1 MFSSFSSD
9 IFSEFSDETIPSLG
23 AGLFKSQFKNFMMGV
38 LQDWR
43 IIDVYRERV
52 FEAIEFQYTDWPD
65 PENRSARAQEFIN
78 VSSSAVLF
86 TLGPSY
92 NEQFN
97 SQKFAR
103 YNWYSLYPSFSNID
117 ANEKHSF

>member
-1 MFSSFSSD
+1 MFSSFSSCSN

-78 VSSSAVLF
+78 VSVSTLLF
-86 TLGPSY
+86 I
-92 NEQFN
+92 
-97 SQKFAR
+97 A
-103 YNWYSLYPSFSNID
+103 
-117 ANEKHSF
+117 